1 MVVDPLWNDLPII
14 IIIIIIIDIFKN
26 SLTICSFKNIL
37 FQESPLPFLR
47 TITIIFL
54 DWESH
59 LIVLQII
66 CFYISFCFC
75 WLFQEFFIVASAH
88 GVSIFWFF
96 WFIFIF
102 YVNISF
108 LFFNFT
114 FIYNCVVSLQHTIF
128 TNLRLSTLNIR
139 CVLYLLSH

>member
-96 WFIFIF
+96 FRSYLFSMLI
-102 YVNISF
+102 Y
-108 LFFNFT
+108 LFFSS
-114 FIYNCVVSLQHTIF
+114 ILHLYIIVSSVC
-128 TNLRLSTLNIR
+128 STLFLQI
-139 CVLYLLSH
+139 YG